1 VLHLGRRGEG
11 MILQGVVSGVIAT
24 VFCWLL
30 SGLSNE
36 SGYKQELKKN
46 VRLFKY
52 GLVGTIIGTTISL
65 LI

>member
-1 VLHLGRRGEG
+1 
-11 MILQGVVSGVIAT
+11 MILQGVISGVIAT

-36 SGYKQELKKN
+36 SGYKLELKKN

-52 GLVGTIIGTTISL
+52 GLVGTIIGTAISL
-65 LI
+65 FI

>member
-1 VLHLGRRGEG
+1 
-11 MILQGVVSGVIAT
+11 MIIYGLISGAIAT
-24 VFCWLL
+24 ILCWLL

-52 GLVGTIIGTTISL
+52 GLVGTIIGIAMSL
-65 LI
+65 FI